1 MSERT
6 LTDADIEAL
15 VVALATKTHHC
26 RFAVETKQ
34 FERVWPVMVNL
45 ADNVTQVTSI
55 SKKIVVTGIVLA
67 IVTAVGRGLYL
78 WIADFASKLPK

>member
-34 FERVWPVMVNL
+34 FDRVWPVMVSI

-55 SKKIVVTGIVLA
+55 SKKLVITAVVLA
-67 IVTAVGRGLYL
+67 IVAGIGRGLYL